1 MFQNISKV
9 GPRNFVTVHCLVK
22 FVLYLLAIIH

>member
-1 MFQNISKV
+1 
-9 GPRNFVTVHCLVK
+9 VK